1 MPKDV
6 RLPAIGGSGTMSLT
20 TLDRRTDS
28 AAGPTASSMRVMETG
43 LALIAIV
50 VALLLNLWR

>member
-1 MPKDV
+1 
-6 RLPAIGGSGTMSLT
+6 MSLN

-28 AAGPTASSMRVMETG
+28 AVAPSASSMRVMETG

-50 VALLLNLWR
+50 VALLLNIWR